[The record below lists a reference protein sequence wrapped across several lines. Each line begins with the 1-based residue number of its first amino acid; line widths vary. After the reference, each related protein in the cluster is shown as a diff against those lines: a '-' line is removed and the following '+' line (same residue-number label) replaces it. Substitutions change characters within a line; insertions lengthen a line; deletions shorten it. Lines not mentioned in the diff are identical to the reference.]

1 MKFGCDEAG
10 RGPVLGS
17 MFVAC
22 VYGDLRDVPEDVQDS
37 KNLSNKRIH
46 QLREE
51 IENSKLNFTVV
62 ELTAGDAELYGG
74 EAFARYSAT
83 NRLSLEGSLDYV
95 ESMTDLSARGF
106 TRSIRD
112 SNLTDCSGYID
123 CFANDED
130 TAEMAVKAYL
140 EDNTIEVTAEF
151 KADENHPLVSAASI
165 VAKSSR
171 ETHVEELKSEYGD
184 VGSGYPSDPTTR
196 EFLENYVEKEGT
208 LPDCSRCSWSTSTDI
223 LEQFA

>member
-10 RGPVLGS
+10 RGSVLGS

-22 VYGDLRDVPEDVQDS
+22 VYGKSEDAPEDVQDS

-46 QLREE
+46 QLKAK

-62 ELTAGDAELYGG
+62 EITAEDID
-74 EAFARYSAT
+74 
-83 NRLSLEGSLDYV
+83 NKK
-95 ESMTDLSARGF
+95 SMTDLSAEGF
-106 TRSIRD
+106 ACSIRD

-123 CFANDED
+123 CFANDEG
-130 TAEMAVKAYL
+130 TAETAVKEYL
-140 EDNTIEVTAEF
+140 EDDTIEVTGKF
-151 KADENHPLVSAASI
+151 KADENYPLVSAASI
-165 VAKSSR
+165 IAKDSR
-171 ETHVEELKSEYGD
+171 ETHVEDLKSEYGN

-196 EFLENYVEKEGT
+196 MFLENYVEKEGT
-208 LPDCSRCSWSTSTDI
+208 LPDCARRSWSTSADI

>member
-10 RGPVLGS
+10 RGSVLGS

-22 VYGDLRDVPEDVQDS
+22 VYGNSEDVPEDVQDS

-46 QLREE
+46 KLREE

-62 ELTAGDAELYGG
+62 EITAEDID
-74 EAFARYSAT
+74 
-83 NRLSLEGSLDYV
+83 NKK
-95 ESMTDLSARGF
+95 SMTDLSAKGF
-106 TRSIRD
+106 ARSIRD
-112 SNLTDCSGYID
+112 SNLTDCSGHID

-130 TAEMAVKAYL
+130 TAETAVKEYL
-140 EDNTIEVTAEF
+140 KDDTIEVVAEF

-171 ETHVEELKSEYGD
+171 ETHVKELESEYGD

-196 EFLENYVEKEGT
+196 TFLENYVEKEGI
-208 LPDCSRCSWSTSTDI
+208 LPDCARRSWSTSTDI